1 MRKIILAILI
11 MIAITFIGLY
21 TNNNL
26 KNKIILKN
34 ESSSN
39 ILTTNALTMMYE
51 TEIDSG
57 EYQVSNGVSW
67 STDEYKFNEELSKAS
82 EETKNKYAN
91 FEVENRRIDTEITEF
106 YLSNI
111 NTYGFFLPSP
121 NKRLDFSRSI
131 YFVYDNILYA
141 FFTNKPLQAEEVVEL
156 LKTF

>member
-39 ILTTNALTMMYE
+39 ILITNALTMMYE

-67 STDEYKFNEELSKAS
+67 STDEYKFNEELSKC
-82 EETKNKYAN
+82 ENGGRLIWNDGTKK
-91 FEVENRRIDTEITEF
+91 ITMQT
-106 YLSNI
+106 
-111 NTYGFFLPSP
+111 NTSDKCYVLF
-121 NKRLDFSRSI
+121 
-131 YFVYDNILYA
+131 
-141 FFTNKPLQAEEVVEL
+141 
-156 LKTF
+156 